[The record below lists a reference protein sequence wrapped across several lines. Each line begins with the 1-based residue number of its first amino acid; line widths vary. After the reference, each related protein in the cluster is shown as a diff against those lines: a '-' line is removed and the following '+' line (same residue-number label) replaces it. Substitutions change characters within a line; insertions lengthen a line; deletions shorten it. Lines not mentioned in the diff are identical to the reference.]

1 MSFPSHKYYDFND
14 FVKDY
19 YNNLIDGSKLIDNE
33 QLKLCAEICETVFQ
47 NNNWLFVCGNGGSA
61 AIANHFIAD
70 YTKLISTGT
79 KLKPKVHSLSNNVE
93 IISAIANDISYEEI
107 FSYQLNRF
115 ATKNDALIVIS
126 GSGNSPNIIKA
137 LSDGK
142 KIGCK
147 TIAFTGFAGGAARK
161 LADISIHVDVHNY
174 GIVEDLHQGMM
185 HIIAQYIRQKA
196 LPDDDFKNEKF

>member
-1 MSFPSHKYYDFND
+1 MSFPSHKYNDFND
-14 FVKDY
+14 FLKDY
-19 YNNLIDGSKLIDNE
+19 YHNLINGSKLVNIDH
-33 QLKLCAEICETVFQ
+33 LKSCAEICEKVFQ

-79 KLKPKVHSLSNNVE
+79 KLKPKVYSLSNNVE

-107 FSYQLNRF
+107 FSYQLNRL
-115 ATKNDALIVIS
+115 ANKNDALIVIS
-126 GSGNSPNIIKA
+126 GSGNSPNILKA
-137 LSDGK
+137 LSYGK
-142 KIGCK
+142 KIGLK
-147 TIAFTGFAGGAARK
+147 TIAFTGFTGGAAKK

-185 HIIAQYIRQKA
+185 HIVAQYLRQKA
-196 LPDDDFKNEKF
+196 LPDDDVKNEKF